1 MRRFL
6 PPFALCAALMMVA
19 GPVLAIPGYV
29 EGMEDVPLMA
39 GLQSLPAHTV
49 AFDSPRGRIVAAYA
63 SGTVKIGQVQAF
75 YATTLPQLGW
85 QAVAPGVFRREGETL
100 RLEYDQA
107 GAALTVRFA
116 LSPN

>member
-1 MRRFL
+1 MRQFL
-6 PPFALCAALMMVA
+6 LPFALCAGLMMATGAVQA
-19 GPVLAIPGYV
+19 APGFV

-39 GLQSLPAHTV
+39 GLKTLPAHTT

-63 SGTVKIGQVQAF
+63 SGAVKIGQVQAF

-85 QAVAPGVFRREGETL
+85 QAMAPGVFRREGETL
-100 RLEYDQA
+100 RLEYDQT